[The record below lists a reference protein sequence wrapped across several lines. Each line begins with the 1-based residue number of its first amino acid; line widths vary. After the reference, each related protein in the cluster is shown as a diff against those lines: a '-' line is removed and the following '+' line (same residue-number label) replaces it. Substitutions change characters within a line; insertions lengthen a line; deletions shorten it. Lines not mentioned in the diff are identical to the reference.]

1 MVCRFGARIP
11 EGDQGDV
18 GERVARG
25 PVADGQRGAES
36 PWALLTPPWAFSDGY
51 TMTIDSK
58 LRMKFLSK
66 DVLLIWLMDCQV
78 LMYCRLKPVNIVT
91 QVTYLCPSVSPS
103 RGSFRE

>member
-58 LRMKFLSK
+58 LSCLQHWTLLLSP
-66 DVLLIWLMDCQV
+66 VTSTAG
-78 LMYCRLKPVNIVT
+78 YCFCFGSASSV
-91 QVTYLCPSVSPS
+91 QFSPSVRSD
-103 RGSFRE
+103 GWT

>member
-58 LRMKFLSK
+58 LRM
-66 DVLLIWLMDCQV
+66 
-78 LMYCRLKPVNIVT
+78 T
-91 QVTYLCPSVSPS
+91 QMVS
-103 RGSFRE
+103 